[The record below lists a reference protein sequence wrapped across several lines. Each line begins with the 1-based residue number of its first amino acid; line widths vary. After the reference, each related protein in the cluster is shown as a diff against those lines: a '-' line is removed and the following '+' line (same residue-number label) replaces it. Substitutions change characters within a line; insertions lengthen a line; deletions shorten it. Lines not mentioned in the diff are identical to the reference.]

1 MRVISAVAA
10 AVALSLAT
18 PALAQED
25 WDNFK
30 FPEDG
35 FEVNFPG
42 KPKVETTTWVSQYRY
57 NLPAK
62 VYSATHG
69 RERYSVTIVD
79 YRVLPKMG
87 EDRAKQ
93 CPAGAETC
101 IGTQDGR
108 RGGIIGLGYW
118 KMDVRGAL
126 SFAALKFVQRPGVKV
141 TDMNLQFEQVVEG
154 LFMQLTNAD
163 ESRTFGYVTM
173 HENRLYIFEG
183 TVPKGMPEPGLF
195 QGSVGFV
202 DAKGGSIRYTD
213 YYSNSIHGLRQQE
226 PPPFRVDGGP
236 PQTWPPSA
244 AITDENHA
252 GGMDSPPLDAPAPG
266 AGRGRGAGAGAGA
279 PAGTGRY

>member
-1 MRVISAVAA
+1 MRVISWMAA
-10 AVALSLAT
+10 ALILCLAT
-18 PALAQED
+18 PVLAQED

-42 KPKVETTTWVSQYRY
+42 KPKVENTTWVSQYRY

-62 VYSATHG
+62 VFSASHG
-69 RERYSVTIVD
+69 KEQYKVTVID
-79 YRVLPKMG
+79 YRPVLKLG
-87 EDRAKQ
+87 EERAKQ

-108 RGGIIGLGYW
+108 RGGIIGLGYS
-118 KMDVRGAL
+118 KMDIRGAMT
-126 SFAALKFVQRPGVKV
+126 FAALKMIQRPGVKT

-154 LFMQLTNAD
+154 LFMQLTNPD
-163 ESRTFGYVTM
+163 ESRTFGYITM

-213 YYSNSIHGLRQQE
+213 YYSNAIHGLRQQE
-226 PPPFRVDGGP
+226 PPSFRVDGGP
-236 PQTWPPSA
+236 PQTWPASA
-244 AITDENHA
+244 AITN
-252 GGMDSPPLDAPAPG
+252 PNC
-266 AGRGRGAGAGAGA
+266 
-279 PAGTGRY
+279 PAGTNDPAAPCMTPAAAIGGQQPAGGQPADAPRR